1 MNLVGKIFTVLIFL
15 MCVVFGTF
23 ALMVH
28 AAHKNWREAVM
39 ASGTGYKDQLAKAET
54 ANNDLKKEKKDLET
68 ARDDERAKTR
78 STLIAL
84 EQAAKDAKAAEN
96 DMESK
101 LQVEE
106 GKSRVLAL
114 AIQETSKRLGVLQT
128 AIDGMRN
135 DIKVAVDER
144 NGTQKKLVDTT
155 DQLMNAV
162 AERDR
167 LEKLQ
172 QALAAQ
178 ILELNR
184 LVKWAQ
190 ITPNDLAQFA
200 PSGLEGEVIAVAPPD
215 AIEISVGAD
224 DGVRKGHRFVVTRP
238 SSGGKYV
245 GEIVVSRVDYPNR
258 AVCKPDKAMLNDQ
271 IQRGDHVKAISK
283 AR

>member
-54 ANNDLKKEKKDLET
+54 ANNDLKKEKKNIET

-78 STLIAL
+78 SALIAL

-190 ITPNDLAQFA
+190 ITPNDLAQSPLPVWKA
-200 PSGLEGEVIAVAPPD
+200 KSSPSRPD